1 MYDVI
6 IVGGGPAGLSA
17 AMLLGRC
24 RRSVIL
30 FTTNESRNRWSDS
43 LNGFLT
49 RDGTHPKE
57 FLLLGRTELQKY
69 DVLVKNIKIMKA
81 RHENNSFVVTDAE
94 GEEYRSRKILLATGL
109 VDQVPQIPGMD
120 GLYGKSVHH
129 CPYCDGW
136 EMQDKG
142 LAAYGK
148 GNKGVGLALSLKTWS
163 DDVILFTNGTDRLSP
178 EERELL
184 RRNGIGVQTK
194 AIERLEGEGGNLQ
207 RIVLRGGETV
217 ERQGMFF
224 STGTNQHSRLGSELG
239 CEFTSKGV
247 VRTRNQQQTNVPGLF
262 VAGDSARDVQ
272 LVMVA
277 VAEGTKAGVA
287 INIELQKEDRVE

>member
-30 FTTNESRNRWSDS
+30 FTTNASRNRWSEG

-49 RDGTHPKE
+49 RDGIHPKE
-57 FLLLGRTELQKY
+57 FLLLGRNELQKY
-69 DVLVKNIKIMKA
+69 NVLVKNIGITHAEAGKNAFTVKDDEGNEHTA
-81 RHENNSFVVTDAE
+81 R
-94 GEEYRSRKILLATGL
+94 KLLLATGL
-109 VDQVPQIPGMD
+109 IDQVPQVPGMQE
-120 GLYGKSVHH
+120 LYGKSVHH

-136 EMQDKG
+136 ESREKG

-148 GNKGVGLALSLKTWS
+148 GSKGLGLALSLKTWS
-163 DDVILFTNGTDRLSP
+163 DDVILFTNGTNRLRP
-178 EERELL
+178 AERRLL
-184 RRNGIGVQTK
+184 EQNQIGIRTK
-194 AIERLEGEGGNLQ
+194 AIERLEGEEGRLH
-207 RIVLRGGETV
+207 RIILKGGEQV
-217 ERQGMFF
+217 ERQALFF

-262 VAGDSARDVQ
+262 VAGDASRDVQ
-272 LVMVA
+272 LVIVA
-277 VAEGTKAGVA
+277 AAEGTKAGLA
-287 INIELQKEDRVE
+287 INKELQKEDLR

>member
-1 MYDVI
+1 
-6 IVGGGPAGLSA
+6 
-17 AMLLGRC
+17 MLLGRC

-30 FTTNESRNRWSDS
+30 FTTNESRNRWSDG

-57 FLLLGRTELQKY
+57 FLLLGRNELQKY
-69 DVLVKNIKIMKA
+69 EVLVKNIGIVKA
-81 RHENNSFVVTDAE
+81 RHENNTFTVTDAD
-94 GEEYRSRKILLATGL
+94 GQEYESRKILLATGL
-109 VDQVPQIPGMD
+109 VDQVPKIPGID
-120 GLYGKSVHH
+120 EKYGKSVHH

-136 EMQDKG
+136 ESQDLP

-163 DDVILFTNGTDRLSP
+163 DDVILFTNGTNRLSQ
-178 EERELL
+178 EERRLL
-184 RRNGIGVQTK
+184 ERNGIGVKTK
-194 AIERLEGEGGNLQ
+194 AIERLEGEGSKLE
-207 RIVLRGGETV
+207 RIVLKGGEEV
-217 ERQGMFF
+217 ERQAMFF

-262 VAGDSARDVQ
+262 VAGDSSRDVQ
-272 LVMVA
+272 LVIVA
-277 VAEGTKAGVA
+277 AAEGTKAGVA
-287 INIELQKEDRVE
+287 INMELQQEDRK

>member
-24 RRSVIL
+24 RRSVVL
-30 FTTNESRNRWSDS
+30 FTTNASRNRWSES

-49 RDGTHPKE
+49 RDGIHPKE

-69 DVLVKNIKIMKA
+69 NVLVKNTEIIKA
-81 RHENNSFVVTDAE
+81 RAEDNTFTVRDAE
-94 GEEYRSRKILLATGL
+94 GNDYVSRKILLATGL
-109 VDQVPQIPGMD
+109 IDQVPRIPGMD
-120 GLYGKSVHH
+120 EMYGKSVHH

-136 EMQDKG
+136 EAQDKA

-148 GNKGVGLALSLKTWS
+148 GSKGVGLALSLKTWS
-163 DDVILFTNGTDRLSP
+163 DDVMLFTNGTNRLRP
-178 EERELL
+178 AERRLL
-184 RRNGIGVQTK
+184 RQNKIEIKTK
-194 AIERLEGEGGNLQ
+194 AIERLEGEEGKLK
-207 RIVLRGGETV
+207 RIVLKNGEEV
-217 ERQGMFF
+217 ERQALFF

-247 VRTRNQQQTNVPGLF
+247 VRTRKLQQTNIPGLF
-262 VAGDSARDVQ
+262 VAGDSSRDVQ
-272 LVMVA
+272 LVIVA
-277 VAEGTKAGVA
+277 AAEGTKAGLA
-287 INIELQKEDRVE
+287 INKELQKEDLK

>member
-1 MYDVI
+1 M
-6 IVGGGPAGLSA
+6 SA

-30 FTTNESRNRWSDS
+30 FTTNESRNRWSDG

-49 RDGTHPKE
+49 RDGIHPKE
-57 FLLLGRTELQKY
+57 FLLLGRNELQKY
-69 DVLVKNIKIMKA
+69 DVLVKNIGIVRA
-81 RHENNSFVVTDAE
+81 ISENNTFLVTDAD
-94 GEEYRSRKILLATGL
+94 GQEYQSRKILLATGL
-109 VDQVPQIPGMD
+109 VDQVPQIPGIAEM
-120 GLYGKSVHH
+120 YGKSVHH

-136 EMQDKG
+136 ESQNKP

-163 DDVILFTNGTDRLSP
+163 NDVLLFTNGTNRLKP
-178 EERELL
+178 AELELL
-184 RRNGIGVQTK
+184 GRNGIEVKTK
-194 AIERLEGEGGNLQ
+194 SIERLEGEDGQLE
-207 RIVLRGGETV
+207 RIVLKGGEVV
-217 ERQGMFF
+217 ERQAMFF
-224 STGTNQHSRLGSELG
+224 STGTNQHSRLGSSLG

-272 LVMVA
+272 LVIVA
-277 VAEGTKAGVA
+277 AAEGTKAGVA
-287 INIELQKEDRVE
+287 INIELQKEDRL

>member
-1 MYDVI
+1 M
-6 IVGGGPAGLSA
+6 
-17 AMLLGRC
+17 
-24 RRSVIL
+24 

-69 DVLVKNIKIMKA
+69 DVLVKNIRIMKA
-81 RHENNSFVVTDAE
+81 RREETDFVVTDAE

-109 VDQVPQIPGMD
+109 VDQVPQLPGMD
-120 GLYGKSVHH
+120 ELYGKSVHH

-136 EMQDKG
+136 EAQDKG

-163 DDVILFTNGTDRLSP
+163 DDVILFTNGTNRLKQ
-178 EERELL
+178 EERDLL
-184 RRNGIGVQTK
+184 AHNGIGIRTQ

-207 RIVLRGGETV
+207 RIVLKGGEAV
-217 ERQGMFF
+217 ERQAMFF

-239 CEFTSKGV
+239 CEFTSRGV
-247 VRTRNQQQTNVPGLF
+247 VRTRNQQQTNVPGIF

-272 LVMVA
+272 LVIVA
-277 VAEGTKAGVA
+277 AAEGTKAAFA
-287 INIELQKEDRVE
+287 INVELQKEDRA